1 VKHKIEGHQEL
12 FKDEN
17 SGVIVNRSL
26 VDRERY
32 RLAKKTAQDN
42 LESKQEISKLKNDV
56 SEIKYLL
63 QQLLRK

>member
-1 VKHKIEGHQEL
+1 MKHKIEGHQEL
-12 FKDEN
+12 FKDED

-42 LESKQEISKLKNDV
+42 LESKQEISKLKNEV

>member
-1 VKHKIEGHQEL
+1 MKHKIEGHQEL

>member
-1 VKHKIEGHQEL
+1 MKHKIEGHQDL
-12 FKDEN
+12 FKDED
-17 SGVIVNRSL
+17 SGVIINRSL

-32 RLAKKTAQDN
+32 RLAKKNAKDN
-42 LESKQEISKLKNDV
+42 LESKQEISQLKEEL

>member
-1 VKHKIEGHQEL
+1 MKHKIEGHQEL
-12 FKDEN
+12 FKDED

-42 LESKQEISKLKNDV
+42 LESEQEISKLKNEV

>member
-1 VKHKIEGHQEL
+1 VKHKIEGHQDL
-12 FKDEN
+12 FKDED
-17 SGVIVNRSL
+17 SGVIINRSL

-32 RLAKKTAQDN
+32 RLAKKNAKDN
-42 LESKQEISKLKNDV
+42 LESKQEISQLKEEL